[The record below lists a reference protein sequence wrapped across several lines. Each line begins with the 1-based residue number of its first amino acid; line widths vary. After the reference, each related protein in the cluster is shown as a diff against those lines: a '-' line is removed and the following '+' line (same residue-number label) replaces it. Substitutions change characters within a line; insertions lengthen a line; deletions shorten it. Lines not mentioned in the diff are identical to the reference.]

1 MAKKFSELTFYPN
14 AKKKGDPE
22 ESGGTIDMKN
32 GMPSQVKEEKK
43 SDQMDITHRS
53 GRKETVKVHM
63 TGSDYHIV
71 KNKHGAQYTVDK
83 KGNVLHG
90 HGNTNEG
97 YNDNRTGFA
106 KKKREDDEYHT
117 PDPVATK
124 THKVAFNVSK
134 DGGEKH
140 SRTVTISNSTKSS
153 AEAHSTAKA
162 HLEKQGY
169 KIHEDATSHAPV
181 APTIPRKYIKGTPEH
196 KAYKAS
202 KQKSHLGLPTG
213 KYNEETE
220 LDEKINLAASKMG
233 DVIKDFQK
241 SDAPQF
247 AGKSAEKK
255 RQMAI
260 AAKLQA
266 DGETKK
272 EETMLNFASFMEAL
286 KGNQHKIDKNKN
298 GKVDAHDFKLL
309 RKEETE
315 QIDEL
320 SKGTLNSYVASAQQD
335 NKDHADSRRSGDKD
349 EAKYAK
355 DRMVKRSTGIGAA
368 KNRLNKEETEVVEE
382 AEQIEERNKENAMK
396 RKMMDASRG
405 AKYKLNNTVPDADPE
420 HKTAQAHNKAIG
432 RALRNEETEEI
443 EENAFDWKSKKSE
456 PSSGRYEIKRVNGRT
471 MVTRKYN
478 PDTGHSTG
486 TDDEDKPAEK
496 RGRGRP
502 AGSKNR

>member
-1 MAKKFSELTFYPN
+1 MAKKFSELMFYPN
-14 AKKKGDPE
+14 AKKKGEPE

-32 GMPSQVKEEKK
+32 GMPSTVKEEKN

-53 GRKETVKVHM
+53 GRKEKVKVHM

-71 KNKHGAQYTVDK
+71 KNKDGAQYTVDK

-124 THKVAFNVSK
+124 THKIALNVSK

-153 AEAHSTAKA
+153 AEAHATAKA

-247 AGKSAEKK
+247 AGKSDEKK

-272 EETMLNFASFMEAL
+272 EETMLNFASFVEAL

-315 QIDEL
+315 Q
-320 SKGTLNSYVASAQQD
+320 V
-335 NKDHADSRRSGDKD
+335 D
-349 EAKYAK
+349 EAKKEKEPEGLYSKKRFETDGQRVARLAK
-355 DRMVKRSTGIGAA
+355 EKMQAKKKAA
-368 KNRLNKEETEVVEE
+368 AAMKEETEVAEE
-382 AEQIEERNKENAMK
+382 AEQIEERNKENAVK

-405 AKYKLNNTVPDADPE
+405 ARFKNQQGTTVPDPEPE

-432 RALRNEETEEI
+432 RAIRKMSEDTEI
-443 EENAFDWKSKKSE
+443 DENAFDWKSKKSE
-456 PSSGRYEIKRVNGRT
+456 PSSGRYEIKRVNGKT
-471 MVTRKYN
+471 IVTRKYN
-478 PDTGHSTG
+478 PETGHSTG
-486 TDDEDKPAEK
+486 TDDGEPAAEK